1 MHHPTLFAAGA
12 AVLSAL
18 PGAQAGMYPK
28 SSAVL
33 QVDAKN
39 YDSLIAKSNYTSIVE
54 FYAPWC
60 GHCQNL
66 KPAYE
71 KAAKNLNGLAKV
83 AAIDCDEDANKPLC
97 GQMGVQGFPTLKIVR
112 PGKKPGKPVVE
123 DYQGP
128 RTATGIVE
136 AVVDKITNHVK
147 RVSDKD
153 LDSFLEGDKPK
164 AILFTEKGT
173 TSALLRSVAIDFLD
187 AVTIGQVRSKEA
199 KTVEKFGVKSFP
211 TLVLLPGGNK
221 EHIVYDGELK
231 KDGLVSFISQV
242 ASPNPD
248 PAPKGDKKKG
258 DKKAEKKSEK
268 KSKSASNKSSTS
280 TATEQ
285 EAIPEPEAA
294 TETPSTE
301 QAAPVLNIIPPLP
314 IATTPEK
321 LLEECLNTKSHTC
334 VLAFVPSK
342 ENEKADKALTSLS
355 EIAHKHGQAK
365 RKLFPF
371 FSVPDENPAAATIT
385 KGLGLTSEV
394 EIIAVNARRNWWR
407 QYEGDFDATSVE
419 SWIDAIRLG
428 EGAKKKLPEGLVAE
442 EVEAA
447 SPESSTAASTAATDP
462 TPEPETEAPEEKPS
476 EAPAPHDEL

>member
-1 MHHPTLFAAGA
+1 MHHPTMLATGL

-33 QVDAKN
+33 QVDGKS
-39 YDSLIAKSNYTSIVE
+39 YDRLIAKSNYTSIVE

-83 AAIDCDEDANKPLC
+83 AAVDCDDDANKPLC

-112 PGKKPGKPVVE
+112 PGKKPGKPIVE

-136 AVVDKITNHVK
+136 AVVDKINNHVK
-147 RVSDKD
+147 RVTDKD

-164 AILFTEKGT
+164 AILFTDKGT
-173 TSALLRSVAIDFLD
+173 TSALLRSIAIDFLD
-187 AVTIGQVRSKEA
+187 AVTVGQVRSKEA
-199 KTVEKFGVKSFP
+199 KAVEKFGITSFP
-211 TLVLLPGGNK
+211 TLVLLPGGDK
-221 EHIVYDGELK
+221 EPIVYDGELK
-231 KDGLVSFISQV
+231 KEGLVTFISQV

-248 PAPKGDKKKG
+248 PAPAG
-258 DKKAEKKSEK
+258 DKKAEKKAAK
-268 KSKSASNKSSTS
+268 KSKTTSTESSTKPAAEE
-280 TATEQ
+280 AT
-285 EAIPEPEAA
+285 PEPE
-294 TETPSTE
+294 TPEETKSTE
-301 QAAPVLNIIPPLP
+301 QAAPVINVIPPLP
-314 IATTPEK
+314 IADTPEK
-321 LLEECLNTKSHTC
+321 LQQECLSTKSHTC
-334 VLAFVPSK
+334 VLAFVPTE
-342 ENEKADKALTSLS
+342 ENDNAGKAQTSLS
-355 EIAHKHGQAK
+355 ELAHKHAQSK

-371 FSVPDENPAAATIT
+371 FTVPAENSAAATVT
-385 KGLGLTSEV
+385 KGLGLTGEV
-394 EIIAVNARRNWWR
+394 EIVAINARRGWWR
-407 QYEGDFDATSVE
+407 HYEGDFDAASVE

-428 EGAKKKLPEGLVAE
+428 EGAKKKLPDGLVVE
-442 EVEAA
+442 EVETDSAA
-447 SPESSTAASTAATDP
+447 SQESTTSTAATEP
-462 TPEPETEAPEEKPS
+462 TPEPETEAPKETSS